1 MTTSAMTAPDT
12 RRQLQHVETLRR
24 FLRGDSCF
32 VHDLRGMMDYHD
44 GLSRRQQRA
53 FCHAGRVLTDPE
65 PIQSETE
72 GENKQF
78 TEHTHKVVSFFI
90 KSVFVFPCPVLPK
103 CCQVSVDR
111 SRVPETGGRW
121 L

>member
-53 FCHAGRVLTDPE
+53 FCRTGRVLTDPE

-78 TEHTHKVVSFFI
+78 TEHTHKVVSFLLKVSLYF
-90 KSVFVFPCPVLPK
+90 PVL
-103 CCQVSVDR
+103 CCPTAVR
-111 SRVPETGGRW
+111 SP
-121 L
+121 